1 MSRGKRY
8 NGDRKLNIKKVIGT
22 AITFIAIILCI
33 VGISKI
39 LKADKNALAS
49 KNIEL
54 NYMPMFSNGNWGVIN
69 SSGETIIEPAYS
81 EMIVIPNKSKAV
93 FVCTYDVNYVD
104 GTYKTKV
111 VNDKNEE
118 IFTGYQNIFTIQNY
132 DENNNLVLNEN
143 ALKVQKEGKYGL
155 INFNGTEI
163 LPCEYDSITALK
175 GIDNSLLIKK
185 DGKIGLANSNGTVV
199 VPAEF
204 AEVRAITNNYEN
216 GYIVKNSDGKF
227 GVISSDG
234 KMSLECI
241 YEDIKNITDNNM
253 YVAKLEGKWKVIS
266 STDGN
271 VYLEE
276 KVADAV
282 GINNQNVIVK
292 TNGKYGVLN
301 IITELLIPTEYES
314 LEFAFDDKYI
324 AKKDGKYGVINTNN
338 ELLVEFKYIDIEYNK
353 TTDYLKAKKAD
364 NTYDYLT
371 RDLAVKISAG
381 EETILNGYISLNVQG
396 EAKYYNFKLEEKT
409 NKDVFQDNT
418 LYVSRKNGKYG
429 FVNKEGKIIVDYIY
443 DNALE
448 QNEYGFS
455 AIQKDGKWGA
465 IDQYGNIVVQ
475 PTYVLQNYELINFIG
490 KWHVC
495 QDLNAGYYTDAQ

>member
-216 GYIVKNSDGKF
+216 GYIVKNPDGKF

-475 PTYVLQNYELINFIG
+475 PTYVLQNYEFINFIG

-495 QDLNAGYYTDAQ
+495 QDLNAGYYTDVQ

>member
-8 NGDRKLNIKKVIGT
+8 NGDRKLNMKKVIGT
-22 AITFIAIILCI
+22 AIIFIAIILCI
-33 VGISKI
+33 IGISKI
-39 LKADKNALAS
+39 LKVDKNTLAS

-54 NYMPMFSNGNWGVIN
+54 NYIPMFSNGNWGVIN

-104 GTYKTKV
+104 GTYKTKA

-132 DENNNLVLNEN
+132 DENNNLVLNAN
-143 ALKVQKEGKYGL
+143 ALKVQKNGKYGL

-163 LPCEYDSITALK
+163 LPCEYDGITALK

-185 DGKIGLANSNGTVV
+185 DGKIGLTNSNGTII
-199 VPAEF
+199 VPSEF
-204 AEVRAITNNYEN
+204 NEVRAITNNYEN
-216 GYIVKNSDGKF
+216 GYIVQNSDGKF

-241 YEDIKNITDNNM
+241 YEDIKSITDNNM
-253 YVAKLEGKWKVIS
+253 YVVKSEGKWKVIS

-276 KVADAV
+276 KVEDAV
-282 GINNQNVIVK
+282 GINNQNVIVN

-301 IITELLIPTEYES
+301 IITELLIPIEYEN
-314 LEFAFDDKYI
+314 LKFAFDNKYI
-324 AKKDGKYGVINTNN
+324 AKKDGKYGLINTNN
-338 ELLVEFKYIDIEYNK
+338 ELLIEFKYTDIEYNK
-353 TTDYLKAKKAD
+353 TTDYLKAKKED

-371 RDLAVKISAG
+371 RDLVVKISAG
-381 EETILNGYISLNVQG
+381 EETILNGYISLDIQG
-396 EAKYYNFKLEEKT
+396 ETKYYNFKLEEKT

-418 LYVSRKNGKYG
+418 LYVSRKNGKCG
-429 FVNKEGKIIVDYIY
+429 FVNKDGKIIVDYIY

-475 PTYVLQNYELINFIG
+475 PTYELQNYEYINFIG

-495 QDLNAGYYTDAQ
+495 QDLNAGYYM